1 MFIKK
6 TILLFMLMFGLI
18 SGCFAK
24 EYQLISYENISSEVS
39 FKKWGEKGLGNVV
52 DKHILTVVKAAS
64 EKSNI
69 TVFRWNEKGNNFVS
83 ELYEFEDSDNYSST
97 WRMKNNN
104 NVLTLQHNS
113 FYMIQFKIPGE
124 QGGVMTEIFKLPEEK
139 N

>member
-6 TILLFMLMFGLI
+6 TLILFMLMPGLM
-18 SGCFAK
+18 SECFAK
-24 EYQLISYENISSEVS
+24 EYRLITYENISSEVS
-39 FKKWGEKGLGNVV
+39 FKKWGEKGRGKIV
-52 DKHILTVVKAAS
+52 DKHILTVVKADS

-69 TVFRWNEKGNNFVS
+69 TVFRWNKKGHNFVS
-83 ELYEFEDSDNYSST
+83 ELYEFEDSDKYSST

-124 QGGVMTEIFKLPEEK
+124 QGGVMTEVFKLPDEIR
-139 N
+139 

>member
-6 TILLFMLMFGLI
+6 TLLLFMLMFGLI

-24 EYQLISYENISSEVS
+24 EYQLITYKNISSEVS

-52 DKHILTVVKAAS
+52 DKHILTVVKADN

-83 ELYEFEDSDNYSST
+83 ELYEFEDSDNYSTT
-97 WRMKNNN
+97 WRMENNN

-124 QGGVMTEIFKLPEEK
+124 QGGVMTEIFKLPDEK